1 MTARKGDNN
10 FNSHFR
16 APGPEMGFGHTV
28 KAYGSGLGSRVIGCT
43 QTEEAPSG
51 KSRANLLGYKGGF
64 GEFGFGG
71 LGV

>member
-1 MTARKGDNN
+1 
-10 FNSHFR
+10 
-16 APGPEMGFGHTV
+16 MGFGHTV